1 MYCVL
6 KYSISV
12 YMNMLPCLSCTSPTG
27 VNDFLRYPVV
37 LIIYI
42 LTLVACEETASSLN
56 VYKASQ
62 AGLLRGTPASSCMCS
77 NTGSI
82 WDSPYCTSGKNSLE
96 IIN

>member
-56 VYKASQ
+56 VHKASQ
-62 AGLLRGTPASSCMCS
+62 VYFAAHLLPPACVVTLVQFGIVLTVPRGRTV
-77 NTGSI
+77 
-82 WDSPYCTSGKNSLE
+82 
-96 IIN
+96 